1 MKKLQKKRNPRKS
14 NLDRLLNVVFLL
26 SFLFGTVASA
36 AIITAMP
43 EPTPHTE
50 ATTELVTVQKAEPTT
65 TEPETE
71 LTTTEPET
79 EEPDVRTKNIEL
91 IGRTIW
97 GEAGGVESTAER
109 AAVAWCILNRVDAT
123 GKTIEEVVTA
133 PSQFYGYRTYGDCPE
148 EHLEL
153 AEDVLARWE
162 AEKNG
167 TCASG
172 RTLPAGYLYFT
183 GDGQRNH
190 FTKTWG
196 GTDYWTWSLPNP
208 Y

>member
-1 MKKLQKKRNPRKS
+1 MKKQDTRKAVLTAAAACAS
-14 NLDRLLNVVFLL
+14 LALFCSALHTLGQRAERLE
-26 SFLFGTVASA
+26 STA
-36 AIITAMP
+36 A
-43 EPTPHTE
+43 
-50 ATTELVTVQKAEPTT
+50 ELTDVTRTIKVTVTPTT
-65 TEPETE
+65 AEPETE
-71 LTTTEPET
+71 LATAEPETEPET
-79 EEPDVRTKNIEL
+79 KAPDIRTKYIEM

-97 GEAGGVESTAER
+97 GEAGGISSKAER

-123 GKTIEEVVTA
+123 GKTIDEVITA
-133 PSQFYGYRTYGDCPE
+133 PHQFYGYRTYGDCPQ

-153 AEDVLARWE
+153 AEDVLTRWE

-167 TCASG
+167 TSASG

-183 GDGQRNH
+183 GDGKRNH

>member
-1 MKKLQKKRNPRKS
+1 MKKQKNRTLILTAAVACTS
-14 NLDRLLNVVFLL
+14 LAIFCSALHTLDQKIERLESTAAEL
-26 SFLFGTVASA
+26 SEMTRSVK
-36 AIITAMP
+36 
-43 EPTPHTE
+43 
-50 ATTELVTVQKAEPTT
+50 VTVTPTT
-65 TEPETE
+65 AEPETE
-71 LTTTEPET
+71 LTTAEPETEPET
-79 EEPDVRTKNIEL
+79 KAPDVRTKNIEL

-133 PSQFYGYRTYGDCPE
+133 PSQFYGYRAEGDVPE